1 MNTPNT
7 IAEHIDCL
15 ARLTGAP
22 ASFIEQVRAL
32 FVMKG
37 ISLDEQAEPFLEAL
51 EEAFRREECIR
62 ASADRARQ
70 NLTKI
75 QDSFRKVGKA
85 YVEQLSQ
92 LKKIKSS
99 LQKQSSQVRREA
111 IQSRPKTTRVTIK
124 GNHRSYVTK
133 PVREDIPLVP
143 GPKEIQ

>member
-1 MNTPNT
+1 MNTPST

-22 ASFIEQVRAL
+22 DSFIEQVRAL
-32 FVMKG
+32 FTMKG
-37 ISLDEQAEPFLEAL
+37 ISLDDEVEPFLEAL

-62 ASADRARQ
+62 ASAERSRK

-75 QDSFRKVGKA
+75 QDSFRRVGKA
-85 YVEQLSQ
+85 YVDQLSQ

-99 LQKQSSQVRREA
+99 LQKQSSGVRRQA
-111 IQSRPKTTRVTIK
+111 VRSRPKTTRVTIK

-133 PVREDIPLVP
+133 PVR
-143 GPKEIQ
+143 